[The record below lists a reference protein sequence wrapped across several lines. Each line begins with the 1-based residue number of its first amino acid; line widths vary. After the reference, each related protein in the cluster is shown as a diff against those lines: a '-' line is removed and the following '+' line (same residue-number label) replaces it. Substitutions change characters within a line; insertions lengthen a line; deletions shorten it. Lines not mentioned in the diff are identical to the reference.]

1 MVFRKSVAVVTVTA
15 LFVVGLA
22 PAAFAAD
29 TRSLTSARMHQA
41 VQDTRVQASDARRAM
56 DQLLQT
62 GPIQAQI
69 RRVGMSPDAIRA
81 KVAALDDAE
90 IVRLQAQ
97 VMPKGLQ
104 QNTSGLSSGAI
115 VAIVVAGVAGIVI
128 FYWIL
133 LREVD
138 DVYNYSY

>member
-1 MVFRKSVAVVTVTA
+1 MVLRKSVAVVMVTA
-15 LFVVGLA
+15 LLVVGLA
-22 PAAFAAD
+22 PGAYAAD
-29 TRSLTSARMHQA
+29 TRSLSSSKMHKA

-62 GPIQAQI
+62 APIQTQI
-69 RRVGMSPDAIRA
+69 RRVGMSPDVIRA
-81 KVAALDDAE
+81 KVAALDDVE

-104 QNTSGLSSGAI
+104 QNTAGLSSGAI

-138 DVYNYSY
+138 EAYDYSY